1 MEILTTYFLID
12 LFLWNNFNEYKNTRS
27 KQQQWYRFLGLG
39 IMVSNATFNNIYIIM
54 WSCPGNMPKY
64 YPGNMPKYYSTKY
77 HYRNLHKE

>member
-27 KQQQWYRFLGLG
+27 KKQQWYKFLGLG
-39 IMVSNATFNNIYIIM
+39 IMVSIATFNNIYIIM

-64 YPGNMPKYYSTKY
+64 YPGLGDILPSP
-77 HYRNLHKE
+77 